1 MALTPLVNIGD
12 MQMENKNLLT
22 ISELASALNL
32 KPSKIRRMIFER
44 KIPFLKLGRLI
55 RFNFEDI
62 NLWLQEQKR
71 ESGENGGATRNLK
84 SGVRYE

>member
-1 MALTPLVNIGD
+1 
-12 MQMENKNLLT
+12 MENKNLLT

-71 ESGENGGATRNLK
+71 ESGENGSATRNLK